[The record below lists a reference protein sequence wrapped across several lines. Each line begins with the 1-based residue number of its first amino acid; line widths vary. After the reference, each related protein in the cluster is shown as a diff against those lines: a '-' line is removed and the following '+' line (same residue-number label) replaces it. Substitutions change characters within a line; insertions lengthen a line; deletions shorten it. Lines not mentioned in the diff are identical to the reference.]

1 MIAVYRFTVGCI
13 RPLCHPATENTK
25 GQRFLL
31 SGYGLLAFFFNVL
44 LIIIKKEYRVKR
56 EMCCRYNFFV
66 IMS

>member
-1 MIAVYRFTVGCI
+1 
-13 RPLCHPATENTK
+13 
-25 GQRFLL
+25 
-31 SGYGLLAFFFNVL
+31 LAFFFNVL